1 MKRLVWMAAALLIA
15 VSGAMVRA
23 DEIEETI
30 QMFIADDGLTAAE
43 KIPALKALIEEH
55 QGEPGIERLV
65 DLLEKLAGEADD
77 RETLDWGKDFRKK
90 IAKRDGGGSAGEMG
104 QGAMQASGGEE
115 PGAKTGE
122 GENIEARL
130 RRELADAAAAAEA
143 AAPDSCIPSEDEMK
157 AADEAFAKLPPLK
170 DIPRGGKVT
179 IMPPYI
185 AEEFTDKA
193 TYRAAIINLREAMR
207 SLVGCMTKE
216 AEEKF
221 DEDFN
226 KALEYPAEAVL
237 EWCRKASPIVAE
249 MSRVKMALFSEIAS
263 YDETL
268 NEVDTARRLE
278 LYEAVHNKMRQAG
291 NILAGMSALN
301 SRLQG
306 LRSSYTALGP
316 MPDAAELKKADAAD
330 YAAAKKTIKDYF
342 AFGGDVEDGTI
353 EGEWEPYERYVEYTW
368 CSNNRTDGS
377 EGEWKLVKRTGGGIL
392 GASLFDQKKLVIKP
406 VTQFG
411 KDGLVYVYV
420 YGEGH
425 EASKRFTDKE
435 ADKTRGK
442 SDSKDYWF
450 ESEGD
455 GSFASYRGWKAG
467 DADRFALK
475 AAKDPD
481 GRDVLLYCEH
491 TTSFVEEDGKKS
503 NIVKHRYKT
512 TAFRR
517 IGECPLSLPMSD
529 ENANGTKTGRTLEEK
544 KKTAEKAYKEA
555 SDKFA
560 KAKKQ
565 FDKLADGSP
574 FRDAPPP
581 YDMYY
586 VLEGADMASREAGSA
601 AKHNLVVVQHPG
613 REDSRPRD
621 ARKLFE
627 YRREMERMDPEPKG
641 KGENV
646 DGTID
651 INPIRDDENEK
662 PVAAGKRRTG
672 VGYYVP
678 STKYDSDSANS
689 GTSYGRQQGAYCEYV
704 WADHGN
710 KNCLDQACDYKV
722 YFISRR
728 GERMDLDY
736 AESSFLVKWLCP
748 TTVMRVMDD
757 EPCVIDILP
766 TIKFKPCRLEDE
778 LKSETCAIEVTL
790 GRERQ
795 VDASIS
801 VGGFFGEDDKDNK
814 MGRTTET
821 FAAGTDCVGKL
832 SVSMGFSTPIV
843 KDVFFSVLPK
853 LGDEVGSEKTVRYRY
868 RLKWMDAAKAREIA
882 NSLDAQYRE
891 EAVTAW
897 KSDVPDALAE
907 AKESKMSAS
916 EAERLAQAK
925 AKEETIKFHQE
936 NIKFIDGTISHLR
949 SQLSQAR
956 SEAERKSIQWS
967 ITCQESNKIYEQDRI
982 RAEQTGVFKASRTP
996 FDDMSIMQVRESCAR
1011 EVAEIEEAN
1020 RARKRAEQ
1028 LVEKL
1033 PSASQQEKAWSIM
1046 EKISSGK
1053 PDNAAAWRKLGDSME
1068 KIFMGNLE
1076 FKQAMAEDYA
1086 IATADRVQRLET
1098 VKTICDVTISLA
1110 DGGAGIGAS
1119 KGIACLYMF
1128 TEGTMEGGV
1137 WKGVEKAARQF
1148 DEIFEVGYDAYQGYM
1163 EGGVTGMLK
1172 KGEIS
1177 FAMNFGIPY
1186 LLGKMKGPYDST
1198 GCWNSFDTEKLRKWK
1213 PSPKLATKKPKA
1225 SDVNTA
1231 FFETNFAKQ
1240 KVQQFE
1246 EAKTAY
1252 DKIKNTVG
1260 NPEAIIEARHKMF
1273 HAAGAVN
1280 ENVLAK
1286 GMLKYDKKLIAKGTS
1301 KDFAE
1306 VTDTIH
1312 ELVEGR
1318 ALYEMQNRG
1327 FNEQKL
1333 KSFRHGTS
1341 HDVGMDFDLG
1351 LVEEKGMKITRNGAH
1366 VSKHEYADNLQECV
1380 NDAHR
1385 LITGHDPSKSFVNV
1399 TYSGNKE
1406 AYRNLK
1412 ILEASGNAQQMRE
1425 MILNSSTS
1433 DIQQMM
1439 DVSRIKTIEMQA
1451 TKEHPKMVGL
1461 YEAARGWNKD
1471 LTVKYL
1477 PALEEEI
1484 MVLKTA
1490 ERNMMRQGKSIAK
1503 SDLVKLERL
1512 TKTHKKYKQISD
1524 TCGKIGRMEMPLY
1537 DADEAIR
1544 TVTGDKGLVGTID
1557 ELDATFQ
1564 ALSLQHSERA
1574 KKIKKGLGW

>member
-1 MKRLVWMAAALLIA
+1 M
-15 VSGAMVRA
+15 
-23 DEIEETI
+23 
-30 QMFIADDGLTAAE
+30 
-43 KIPALKALIEEH
+43 
-55 QGEPGIERLV
+55 
-65 DLLEKLAGEADD
+65 
-77 RETLDWGKDFRKK
+77 KK
-90 IAKRDGGGSAGEMG
+90 IVVLALAAMFAFGASVFAEDLVALGEDIAMPKSMNAKVGKTE
-104 QGAMQASGGEE
+104 QASSRQSGGEE
-115 PGAKTGE
+115 SGAKTADGE
-122 GENIEARL
+122 SYEARL
-130 RRELADAAAAAEA
+130 RHELEEAAAAAEA
-143 AAPDSCIPSEDEMK
+143 TEPASCIPSEDEMK
-157 AADEAFAKLPPLK
+157 AAAEAFAKLPPLK
-170 DIPRGGKVT
+170 DVPRGGKVT
-179 IMPPYI
+179 IMPPYVPDD
-185 AEEFTDKA
+185 FLNKA
-193 TYRAAIINLREAMR
+193 TYRAAVINLREAMR
-207 SLVGCMTKE
+207 ELVGCMTKE

-221 DEDFN
+221 DADFE

-278 LYEAVHNKMRQAG
+278 LYEAVHNKMRQVG

-316 MPDAAELKKADAAD
+316 MPEAAELKKADAAD

-353 EGEWEPYERYVEYTW
+353 EGEWEPYERHVEYTW
-368 CSNNRTDGS
+368 FSTARVDGT
-377 EGEWKLVKRTGGGIL
+377 EGKWELVKRTGGGLL
-392 GASLFDQKKLVIKP
+392 GANLFDQKKLVIKP

-420 YGEGH
+420 YGEGYK
-425 EASKRFTDKE
+425 AAKRFVDEE
-435 ADKTRGK
+435 ADKTRGD
-442 SDSKDYWF
+442 SDSEDFWF
-450 ESEGD
+450 ELEED
-455 GSFASYRGWKAG
+455 GSFASYRMWG
-467 DADRFALK
+467 DDEPNRCALK

-481 GRDVLLYCEH
+481 GKDVLLYCKH
-491 TTSFVEEDGKKS
+491 TISFEEDENEKRTG
-503 NIVKHRYKT
+503 VVRHEYKT

-517 IGECPLSLPMSD
+517 TGDCPLILPMSD
-529 ENANGTKTGRTLEEK
+529 ENADGTKTGRTLDEK
-544 KKTAEKAYKEA
+544 KKTAEKNYKAEQV
-555 SDKFA
+555 KFT
-560 KAKKQ
+560 KAKEQ

-613 REDSRPRD
+613 KEDSRPRD
-621 ARKLFE
+621 ARMPFE
-627 YRREMERMDPEPKG
+627 YRKDMERMDPEPKG

-646 DGTID
+646 DGIID
-651 INPIRDDENEK
+651 INPIRYDENEK
-662 PVAAGKRRTG
+662 PVAAGKRRKG
-672 VGYYVP
+672 IGYVP
-678 STKYDSDSANS
+678 STKYDSDSMHS
-689 GTSYGRQQGAYCEYV
+689 GTSYGRQQGPYCEYV

-710 KNCLDQACDYKV
+710 KNCLDQASDYKV
-722 YFISRR
+722 YFLTRK
-728 GERMDLDY
+728 GERMDLDF
-736 AESSFLVKWLCP
+736 AEASFLVKWLCP

-766 TIKFKPCRLEDE
+766 TVKFKPCRIKDE

-795 VDASIS
+795 VDTSIS

-832 SVSMGFSTPIV
+832 SVSMGFSMPIV

-907 AKESKMSAS
+907 AKESEMSAS

-967 ITCQESNKIYEQDRI
+967 ITCQESNRIYEQDRI

-1046 EKISSGK
+1046 EKISSSK

-1148 DEIFEVGYDAYQGYM
+1148 DEIFEVGYDAYEGYM
-1163 EGGVTGMLK
+1163 KGGVTGMLK

-1225 SDVNTA
+1225 SDVNAA

-1351 LVEEKGMKITRNGAH
+1351 LVEEKGMKITRNGKYA
-1366 VSKHEYADNLQECV
+1366 SKHEYADNLQECV

-1385 LITGHDPSKSFVNV
+1385 VITGHDPEKSFVNV

-1406 AYRNLK
+1406 AYRNKK
-1412 ILEASGNAQQMRE
+1412 ILDASGNAQQMRE
-1425 MILNSSTS
+1425 LILNSSTS

-1451 TKEHPKMVGL
+1451 TKQHPKIVGL
-1461 YEAARGWNKD
+1461 YEASRGWNKD

-1490 ERNMMRQGKSIAK
+1490 EKNLMRQGKSLAK
-1503 SDLVKLERL
+1503 SDFVKLERL
-1512 TKTHKKYKQISD
+1512 TKTHKKYKQISEV
-1524 TCGKIGRMEMPLY
+1524 CGKIGRMEMPLY

-1544 TVTGDKGLVGTID
+1544 TVTGGTGLVGTID